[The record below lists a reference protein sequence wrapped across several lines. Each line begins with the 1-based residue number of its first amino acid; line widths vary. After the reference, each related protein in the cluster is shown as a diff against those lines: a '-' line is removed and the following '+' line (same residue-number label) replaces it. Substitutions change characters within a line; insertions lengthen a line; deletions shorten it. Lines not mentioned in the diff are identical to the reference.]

1 MLTFLFSYRPEV
13 AQRLKVGRLF
23 RGAKK
28 VRRDKGQKEEKKK
41 NKTKEINLAPL
52 RQRSKER
59 KNDAMTIQRD
69 EREIPLSLNIP
80 VCVGCV

>member
-23 RGAKK
+23 WCAKK

-41 NKTKEINLAPL
+41 NKTKEMNPAPL

-59 KNDAMTIQRD
+59 KKEKMTQ
-69 EREIPLSLNIP
+69 
-80 VCVGCV
+80 